1 MGQPVHD
8 LNTIPFPARHLLKT
22 TQGGNIFAYG
32 KHYATGDSTVILT
45 SRGCPFKCSFCGSP
59 YFTNLCGGVRF
70 RKAKNICDEIK
81 SVVDEFNIK
90 QFRLSDDM
98 FIASRQR
105 TINICHL
112 IGELGISWR
121 ISTRVKPFDYEIAKT
136 MADAGCK
143 EVSFGIESFDNNVL
157 KALKKGTTATEN
169 AKAIKI
175 CKDAGMTSRVLFM
188 IRTPGQSK
196 HTVPINI
203 KWLEQTPYDIIA
215 CTSFVPMPGSDI
227 WTNPDDYNIEI
238 LNRNLD
244 NYNFYFYGSG
254 GENKLQ
260 NIIRIK
266 GRSLE
271 ELNEETTKFKNYI
284 KSTGKLNTG

>member
-1 MGQPVHD
+1 
-8 LNTIPFPARHLLKT
+8 
-22 TQGGNIFAYG
+22 
-32 KHYATGDSTVILT
+32 
-45 SRGCPFKCSFCGSP
+45 
-59 YFTNLCGGVRF
+59 
-70 RKAKNICDEIK
+70 
-81 SVVDEFNIK
+81 
-90 QFRLSDDM
+90 M

-105 TINICHL
+105 TIEICNL
-112 IGELGISWR
+112 VGELGVSWR
-121 ISTRVKPFDYEIAKT
+121 ISTRVKPFDYEIAKI
-136 MADAGCK
+136 MAGAGCK
-143 EVSFGIESFDNNVL
+143 EVSFGVESFDDDVL
-157 KALKKGTTATEN
+157 KTLKKGTTALEN
-169 AKAIKI
+169 AKALEI

-203 KWLEQTPYDIIA
+203 KWLEQVPYDIIA

-244 NYNFYFYGSG
+244 DYNFYFYGSG

-260 NIIRIK
+260 NIIKIK
-266 GRSLE
+266 NRSLE
-271 ELNEETTKFKNYI
+271 ELNNETTEFKNYI

>member
-1 MGQPVHD
+1 MGQPVCD
-8 LNTIPFPARHLLKT
+8 LDTVPFPARHLLKT
-22 TQGGNIFAYG
+22 IQGGNIFAYG
-32 KHYATGDSTVILT
+32 KHYAAGDSTVILT

-59 YFTNLCGGVRF
+59 YFTNLSGGVRF
-70 RKAKNICDEIK
+70 RGAENIYNEIK
-81 SVVDEFNIK
+81 SVVTKFNIR

-105 TINICHL
+105 TIEICNL
-112 IGELGISWR
+112 VGELGVSWR
-121 ISTRVKPFDYEIAKT
+121 ISTRVKPFDYEIAKI
-136 MADAGCK
+136 MAGAGCK
-143 EVSFGIESFDNNVL
+143 EVSFGVESFDDDVL
-157 KALKKGTTATEN
+157 KTLKKGTTALEN
-169 AKAIKI
+169 AKALEI

-203 KWLEQTPYDIIA
+203 KWLEQVPYDIIA

-244 NYNFYFYGSG
+244 DYNFYFYGSG

-260 NIIRIK
+260 NIIKIK
-266 GRSLE
+266 NRSLE
-271 ELNEETTKFKNYI
+271 ELNNETTEFKNYI